1 MFQKVIIIW
10 ISERQASKL
19 SKFLDIGPTLSQV
32 NHEQKTAK
40 EVHQV
45 RQITKWSAEFFIHNN
60 LLRGLFGFS
69 NTHRH
74 RLLHSSSFFF
84 YFFLLGKGKG
94 NIKLFL
100 LVCIYLL
107 KQKYLP
113 RIQVNE
119 HQAQDP
125 CLVLHTLVISL

>member
-1 MFQKVIIIW
+1 VIIIW

-74 RLLHSSSFFF
+74 RLLHSSSSSFFN
-84 YFFLLGKGKG
+84 FFIGQGKRKYQ
-94 NIKLFL
+94 IV
-100 LVCIYLL
+100 LVSMYIFV
-107 KQKYLP
+107 KTKIS
-113 RIQVNE
+113 IQGYKSMSTKPKIL
-119 HQAQDP
+119 AW
-125 CLVLHTLVISL
+125 CSIL

>member
-1 MFQKVIIIW
+1 MIIIW

-74 RLLHSSSFFF
+74 RLLQYSSSSFF
-84 YFFLLGKGKG
+84 YFLLLGKGKG

-107 KQKYLP
+107 KQKYLS

-119 HQAQDP
+119 HHAQDP